1 MKKVLVVVAG
11 IILILVNKNNKD
23 DIIIPAASI
32 RFRVI
37 ANSNSIEDINEKNK
51 ISKYLDKKIFSYISN
66 SSNVEKAK
74 ENLVNNRNN
83 ILSLIDTYLL
93 ENKINM
99 EYDLSIGKNY
109 FPTKYYKGIK
119 YDAGYYDSIV
129 LKLGNSSGMNWWC
142 VIYPPLCLIDETDK
156 TDIEYTTIVN
166 ELMEKYKRSL

>member
-23 DIIIPAASI
+23 DIIIPDASI